1 MLLLLSDDAP
11 LGTPPLSYPGSLNV
25 TWCPPLTTGTSP
37 ITNYTVSI
45 VDPVKGP
52 QRVRVVPYSLLYA
65 VIPSLTVRTP
75 CAVSQV
81 TH

>member
-1 MLLLLSDDAP
+1 M
-11 LGTPPLSYPGSLNV
+11 

-81 TH
+81 TE